1 VSVIGT
7 MASACLAFGIA
18 RLAGREVVRRV
29 VPASG
34 PAWVDRTVTQ
44 EGWRAVLLPVHPA
57 TAVQPAELRFRL
69 DLGALGDILVGDV
82 LSILPTDIVLIALGH
97 GVAKARTVLYW
108 TIADSSY

>member
-1 VSVIGT
+1 MSDPQ
-7 MASACLAFGIA
+7 L
-18 RLAGREVVRRV
+18 
-29 VPASG
+29 
-34 PAWVDRTVTQ
+34 TQ

-69 DLGALGDILVGDV
+69 DLGALGDILVVGDV

-108 TIADSSY
+108 TIADSS